1 MDDPDHVET
10 EHILGLDLGQ
20 ASDPSALTV
29 TEKRVPIWTDY
40 AGREV
45 VQKDPPN
52 YAVVWIER
60 FDLGTPY
67 REVVS
72 RTAAI
77 KRAPETGP
85 DPELVMDA
93 TGVGAPVV
101 EMFEDEGLDPVRILF
116 TSGDSV
122 NRKGKEY
129 RVPKADLA
137 TQVQS
142 LLQAAR
148 IAIVEDLEL
157 APQLVEEMKRFRVK
171 WTQAGHAR
179 FEHATEA
186 DSDDVLLS
194 LACALWY
201 AERGRRV
208 KEAFRSVS
216 QANTDGVGLV

>member
-1 MDDPDHVET
+1 MDDPDHVEI

-29 TEKRVPIWTDY
+29 TEKRVPIRTNLT
-40 AGREV
+40 GTEKVREG
-45 VQKDPPN
+45 DPR
-52 YAVVWIER
+52 YAVVWIDR
-60 FDLGTPY
+60 FDLGMPY
-67 REVVS
+67 RSVV
-72 RTAAI
+72 RRVAAVQ
-77 KRAPETGP
+77 RAPETGTGAP
-85 DPELVMDA
+85 LVMDA

-101 EMFEDEGLDPVRILF
+101 EMFEDEGLDPVQILF

-122 NRKGKEY
+122 TRDGPKCK
-129 RVPKADLA
+129 VPKADLA
-137 TQVQS
+137 TTVQA
-142 LLQAAR
+142 LLQAGR
-148 IAIVEDLEL
+148 ITIVEALKL

-201 AERGRRV
+201 AENGR
-208 KEAFRSVS
+208 KKKKAFQSVRDAS
-216 QANTDGVGLV
+216 